1 MRTLGLLIPARARA
15 PYSPKELVPKVVPGL
30 TVRFNPSRTDP
41 RQPRLDRSI
50 GHRPARAM
58 PTGQDDRARSE
69 ALAGYAILDTPPEPA
84 FDDIALLASQ
94 VCGTPMAL
102 VSLVDEDRQWFKAR
116 IGFPAC
122 ETDLARSVCVH
133 ALAEP
138 GLTVIPDLGGDVRT
152 RSNPLVIDSGGLR
165 FYAGTPLVTKTGVA
179 IGTLCVLDT
188 LPRPGGLTPDQSSA
202 LAMLGRQVMTQLEL
216 RRSVADLAQSTATL
230 RESEARLR
238 TVFQTI
244 YQLQGL
250 LSPDGNVLDV
260 NDTALKAVG
269 RRLEEVRGKPF
280 WDGPWFAATPGLPD
294 RLRSWV
300 ADAASGATVRE
311 EVEARLPG
319 GIRTF
324 ELAFLPV
331 PGPDGATALVVVE
344 AVDLTERRAAEG
356 QLRQSQKME
365 AVGQLTGGIAHD
377 FINMLAVIVGS
388 LNLLE
393 RRLAK
398 GETEVGRYVEAAL
411 DGAGR
416 AAALTHRLLAFSR
429 QQPLSPA
436 ALDANRMVSGM
447 HDLLV
452 RTLGEDIRV
461 ETVLSAGL
469 WKARADPS
477 QLENVILNLCVN
489 ARDAMPDGGRLTI
502 ETNNAH
508 IDDDYGGANDVA
520 VGQYVLV
527 AVSDTVTGMPA
538 DVVAKAFD
546 PFFTTKGPGKGT
558 GLGLSQVFGFVR
570 QSDGHVKIYSEAG
583 HGTTLKVYLPRFHGS
598 EEVPAELP
606 QRAGRGS
613 RGTETI
619 LVVEDDERMRAC
631 SVESLRELGYDVSH
645 APSGADA
652 LRMFEAGRTFDLLFT
667 DIVMPGMTGRQLAET
682 ALARVPGMRV
692 LYTTG
697 YTRNAV
703 VHNGVIDPGTHLLS
717 KPYGIDQLAEKVR
730 ALLDR

>member
-1 MRTLGLLIPARARA
+1 MP
-15 PYSPKELVPKVVPGL
+15 PG
-30 TVRFNPSRTDP
+30 T
-41 RQPRLDRSI
+41 
-50 GHRPARAM
+50 
-58 PTGQDDRARSE
+58 DDRIRAE

-94 VCGTPMAL
+94 VCGTTMAL

-116 IGFPAC
+116 IGFAAC

-133 ALAEP
+133 AIAET
-138 GLTVIPDLGGDVRT
+138 GLTVIPDLASDPRT
-152 RSNPLVIDSGGLR
+152 RATPVVTDPGGLR
-165 FYAGTPLVTKTGVA
+165 FYAGAPLATAEGVA

-188 LPRPGGLTPDQSSA
+188 VPRPDGLTPDQASG
-202 LAMLGRQVMTQLEL
+202 LAMLGRQVMAQLEL
-216 RRSVADLAQSTATL
+216 RRSVADLAVRTARL
-230 RESEARLR
+230 RESESRLR

-250 LSPDGNVLDV
+250 LSPEGTVLDV
-260 NDTALKAVG
+260 NETALRAVE
-269 RRLEEVRGKPF
+269 RRLDEVVGKPF
-280 WDGPWFAATPGLPD
+280 WEGPWFAATPGLPD
-294 RLRSWV
+294 RLRASV
-300 ADAASGATVRE
+300 AAAAAGSTVRE
-311 EVEARLPG
+311 EIEARLPDG
-319 GIRTF
+319 MRTF
-324 ELAFLPV
+324 ELALLPV
-331 PGPDGATALVVVE
+331 PGPDGATTLVVVE

-377 FINMLAVIVGS
+377 FNNMLAVIVGS

-398 GETEVGRYVEAAL
+398 GETDVGRYVDAAL

-429 QQPLSPA
+429 QQPLAPEA
-436 ALDANRMVSGM
+436 IDANRMVAGM

-452 RTLGEDIRV
+452 RTLGEEIRV

-469 WKARADPS
+469 WKAHADPS

-489 ARDAMPDGGRLTI
+489 ARDAMPLGGRLTI

-508 IDDDYGGANDVA
+508 VDDDYGREHDIAS
-520 VGQYVLV
+520 GQYVLV
-527 AVSDTVTGMPA
+527 AVSDTGTGMAA

-546 PFFTTKGPGKGT
+546 PFFTTKAPGKGT

-570 QSDGHVKIYSEAG
+570 QSGGHVKIYSEAG
-583 HGTTLKVYLPRFHGS
+583 HGTTLKIYLPRFHGP
-598 EEVPAELP
+598 EEAPPEAP
-606 QRAGRGS
+606 RRAGRGS
-613 RGTETI
+613 HGTETI

-645 APSGADA
+645 APGGADA

-667 DIVMPGMTGRQLAET
+667 DIVMPGMTGRQLADL
-682 ALARVPGMRV
+682 ALAQVPSMRV

-703 VHNGVIDPGTHLLS
+703 VHNSVIDPGTHLLP

-730 ALLDR
+730 TVLDG

>member
-1 MRTLGLLIPARARA
+1 MPPGPDDQARA
-15 PYSPKELVPKVVPGL
+15 
-30 TVRFNPSRTDP
+30 
-41 RQPRLDRSI
+41 
-50 GHRPARAM
+50 
-58 PTGQDDRARSE
+58 E

-102 VSLVDEDRQWFKAR
+102 ISLVDEDRQWFKAR
-116 IGFPAC
+116 VGFPTC
-122 ETDLARSVCVH
+122 ETNLARSVCVH

-138 GLTVIPDLGGDVRT
+138 GLTVIPDLSGDGRT
-152 RSNPLVIDSGGLR
+152 HANPLVVDRGGLR
-165 FYAGTPLVTKTGVA
+165 FYAGTPLVTAAGVA

-188 LPRPGGLTPDQSSA
+188 VPRPEGLTPDQLSA
-202 LAMLGRQVMTQLEL
+202 LAMLGRQVMAQLEL
-216 RRSVADLAQSTATL
+216 RRSVADLAQRTATL
-230 RESEARLR
+230 RDSEARLR

-244 YQLQGL
+244 YQLQAL
-250 LSPDGNVLDV
+250 LDPAGIVLDV
-260 NDTALKAVG
+260 NDTALKAVD
-269 RRLEEVRGKPF
+269 RRLDDVRGKPF

-294 RLRSWV
+294 RLRASV
-300 ADAASGATVRE
+300 AAAASGSTVRE
-311 EVEARLPG
+311 EIEARLPG
-319 GIRTF
+319 GMRTF

-331 PGPDGATALVVVE
+331 PGPDGATTLVVVE
-344 AVDLTERRAAEG
+344 AVDLTERRNAEG

-377 FINMLAVIVGS
+377 FNNMLAVIVGS

-398 GETEVGRYVEAAL
+398 GDTEVGRYVEAAL

-429 QQPLSPA
+429 QQPLAPA
-436 ALDANRMVSGM
+436 SIDANRMVSGM

-452 RTLGEDIRV
+452 RTLGEDVRV

-469 WKARADPS
+469 WKAHADPS

-489 ARDAMPDGGRLTI
+489 ARDAMPEGGRLTI
-502 ETNNAH
+502 ETANTH
-508 IDDDYGGANDVA
+508 IDDDYGGQNDVA
-520 VGQYVLV
+520 PGQYVLV
-527 AVSDTVTGMPA
+527 AVSDTGTGMSA

-570 QSDGHVKIYSEAG
+570 QSGGHVKIYSEAG
-583 HGTTLKVYLPRFHGS
+583 HGTTLKIYLPRFHG
-598 EEVPAELP
+598 AESAP
-606 QRAGRGS
+606 TEAPRRAGRGS
-613 RGTETI
+613 RGTESI

-645 APSGADA
+645 APGGEDA
-652 LRMFEAGRTFDLLFT
+652 LKMLDAGRTFDLMFT
-667 DIVMPGMTGRQLAET
+667 DIVMPGMTGRQLAEL

-703 VHNGVIDPGTHLLS
+703 VHNGVIDPGTHLLP

-730 ALLDR
+730 SVLDG